1 MDYETIILKKEEGVA
16 TIILNRPDRRNA
28 ITSTMSAELLK
39 ATEELGWDDA
49 VKVVVITGAGPAFC
63 AGGDLESLLN
73 ATPLEIAEVIRKGGT
88 RIVLNLR
95 KMLKPVIV
103 SVNGAAVG
111 AGCNLALAGD
121 IIIASENA
129 RFGEVFVNIGAH
141 PDWGGTYF
149 LPRLVGVA
157 KACELFFTGKTLDAK
172 EAERIGLVNEVV
184 PADLLE
190 TRTQELALSLARG
203 PSVAIGLIKNSIYQG
218 METDLASALENEAK
232 AQALCFLTDDLKE
245 GLKSFSEKRPPV
257 FTGK

>member
-63 AGGDLESLLN
+63 AGGDLESLLG

-88 RIVLNLR
+88 RIILNLR

-149 LPRLVGVA
+149 LPRLVGVT

-190 TRTQELALSLARG
+190 TRTRELALSLARG

-218 METDLASALENEAK
+218 LETDLASALENEAK

>member
-63 AGGDLESLLN
+63 AGGDLESLLG

-88 RIVLNLR
+88 RIILNLR

-149 LPRLVGVA
+149 LPRLVGVT

-190 TRTQELALSLARG
+190 TRTRELALSLARG

-218 METDLASALENEAK
+218 LETDLASALENEAK

-245 GLKSFSEKRPPV
+245 GLKSFLEKRPPA